1 MYKYIMEM
9 VYNKRIGFSEAE
21 ASMELASEAN
31 ADSED
36 DLPTPSE
43 EPINPEGVEV
53 PEDDTEMNEDK
64 PVDSSEVQPVKRV
77 QTLDILN
84 MVMQKY
90 DAYINDTKVQ
100 WEFFIKNGKITNLEN
115 YKYIE
120 DLHNLLNKTL
130 DEKENQYL
138 KDFNTLYDSLSDAN
152 YMKNLSMYSK
162 EKYGKPFLAEGLVL
176 LLYELAIDWAVFLA
190 YYFKEA
196 PKIESENDSFFNR
209 FPNLLEMSYF
219 AHLFNDSN
227 EFKKLITSDKAREL
241 LVDDTKYNLTG
252 EQLKKKPKLYRA
264 KGESLSY
271 YASLVR
277 YDFADIMV
285 GALDKLGKVCFI
297 TSKCPTDL
305 IGRMGVISELINTV
319 VKKDIPAQ
327 NNATSLSKNEPTP
340 MENMMS
346 LLDKKATDI
355 LRERSEARI
364 IFESNMKNYL
374 MVL

>member
-21 ASMELASEAN
+21 SSMELADEAN
-31 ADSED
+31 ADSEE

-64 PVDSSEVQPVKRV
+64 PVDSSQVQPVKRV

-115 YKYIE
+115 YKYVE
-120 DLHNLLNKTL
+120 DLYNLLNKTL
-130 DEKENQYL
+130 DEKDNGYL

-176 LLYELAIDWAVFLA
+176 LLYELAIDWAVFLT

-196 PKIESENDSFFNR
+196 PKIESENDSF
-209 FPNLLEMSYF
+209 
-219 AHLFNDSN
+219 
-227 EFKKLITSDKAREL
+227 LI
-241 LVDDTKYNLTG
+241 
-252 EQLKKKPKLYRA
+252 
-264 KGESLSY
+264 
-271 YASLVR
+271 
-277 YDFADIMV
+277 DF
-285 GALDKLGKVCFI
+285 
-297 TSKCPTDL
+297 L
-305 IGRMGVISELINTV
+305 I
-319 VKKDIPAQ
+319 
-327 NNATSLSKNEPTP
+327 
-340 MENMMS
+340 
-346 LLDKKATDI
+346 
-355 LRERSEARI
+355 
-364 IFESNMKNYL
+364 Y
-374 MVL
+374 